1 MPVVDVVNLN
11 REKVSE
17 VELSD
22 AVWNVPV
29 RVSVLHQVV
38 CAQLASRRQG
48 TASTK
53 GRSEVRGS
61 GRKPYRQKG
70 TGRARAGTRKSPLW
84 RGGGTVFGPKPRS
97 YEQKVPKKVRRL
109 ALCMALS
116 DKRNSDKV
124 VVLDEFRLQEIKT
137 KRFVEAMQG
146 LQIENAL
153 ILVHQD
159 DVNLQKSS
167 RNVPHIKVLR
177 TDGLNVFDI
186 LKYENLVVLSSA
198 LEKITERLA
207 PNERTA

>member
-1 MPVVDVVNLN
+1 MPVVDIVNLN

-22 AVWNVPV
+22 AVWGVPV

-53 GRSEVRGS
+53 GRSEIRGS

-70 TGRARAGTRKSPLW
+70 TGRARAGTKKSPIW
-84 RGGGTVFGPKPRS
+84 RGGGITFGPKPRS

-109 ALCMALS
+109 ALCMALT
-116 DKRNSDKV
+116 DKYNSNKV
-124 VVLDEFRLQEIKT
+124 VVLDEFLMQEIKT

-159 DVNLQKSS
+159 DVNMRKSS

-177 TDGLNVFDI
+177 TDGLNVYDI

>member
-1 MPVVDVVNLN
+1 MPVVDIVNLSK
-11 REKVSE
+11 EKVSE

-22 AVWNVPV
+22 AVWDVPV
-29 RVSVLHQVV
+29 RISVLHQVV

-53 GRSEVRGS
+53 GRSEIRGS

-70 TGRARAGTRKSPLW
+70 TGRARAGSRKSPVW

-97 YEQKVPKKVRRL
+97 YQQRVPKKVRRL
-109 ALCMALS
+109 ALCMALT
-116 DKRNSDKV
+116 DKRKSDKV
-124 VVLDEFRLQEIKT
+124 VVLDEFKLQEIKT
-137 KRFVEAMQG
+137 KRFVEAMKG

-159 DVNLQKSS
+159 DANLRKSS
-167 RNVPHIKVLR
+167 RNVPHIKVLP
-177 TDGLNVFDI
+177 TDGLNVYDI
-186 LKYENLVVLSSA
+186 LKHENLIVLSSA

>member
-1 MPVVDVVNLN
+1 
-11 REKVSE
+11 
-17 VELSD
+17 
-22 AVWNVPV
+22 
-29 RVSVLHQVV
+29 
-38 CAQLASRRQG
+38 
-48 TASTK
+48 
-53 GRSEVRGS
+53 
-61 GRKPYRQKG
+61 
-70 TGRARAGTRKSPLW
+70 
-84 RGGGTVFGPKPRS
+84 
-97 YEQKVPKKVRRL
+97 
-109 ALCMALS
+109 MALS

-167 RNVPHIKVLR
+167 RNVPHVKVLR

>member
-1 MPVVDVVNLN
+1 MPVVDIVNLN

-22 AVWNVPV
+22 AVWGVPV

-53 GRSEVRGS
+53 GRSEIRGS
-61 GRKPYRQKG
+61 GRKPFRQKG
-70 TGRARAGTRKSPLW
+70 TGRARAGTKKSPLW
-84 RGGGTVFGPKPRS
+84 RGGGITFGPKPRS

-109 ALCMALS
+109 ALCMALT
-116 DKRNSDKV
+116 DKYNSNKV
-124 VVLDEFRLQEIKT
+124 VVLDEFLMQEIKT

-159 DVNLQKSS
+159 DVNMRKSS

-177 TDGLNVFDI
+177 TDGLNVYDI

>member
-1 MPVVDVVNLN
+1 MPVVDIVNLN

-22 AVWNVPV
+22 AVWGVPV

-53 GRSEVRGS
+53 GRSEIRGS

-70 TGRARAGTRKSPLW
+70 TGRARAGTKKSPIW
-84 RGGGTVFGPKPRS
+84 RGGGITFGPKPRS

-109 ALCMALS
+109 ALCMALT
-116 DKRNSDKV
+116 DKYNSNKV
-124 VVLDEFRLQEIKT
+124 VVLDEFLMQEIKT

-159 DVNLQKSS
+159 DVNMRKSS

-177 TDGLNVFDI
+177 TDGLNVYDV

>member
-1 MPVVDVVNLN
+1 MPVVDIVNLN

-22 AVWNVPV
+22 AVWGVPV

-53 GRSEVRGS
+53 GRSEIRGS

-70 TGRARAGTRKSPLW
+70 TGRARAGTKKSPLW
-84 RGGGTVFGPKPRS
+84 RGGGITFGPKPRS

-109 ALCMALS
+109 ALCMALT
-116 DKRNSDKV
+116 DKYNSNKV
-124 VVLDEFRLQEIKT
+124 VVLDEFLMQEIKT

-159 DVNLQKSS
+159 DVNMRKSS

-177 TDGLNVFDI
+177 TDGLNVYDI